1 MMPVMDGLSF
11 CSQVKNNF
19 ATCHIPVVLLTAY
32 DSRQNNMESIRAG
45 ADEYISKPFSIDIL
59 KSRCRNLLENRKRL
73 QQKFSVN
80 SAGIEHLTK
89 DSRDKEFLMN
99 VTLCVEENISDYNLN
114 VNTLCEYTSMSR
126 TILTEKIKGLTGYTP
141 REFIEVIR
149 FKKAALLLKETD
161 MTISEISYEVGFNSQ
176 KYFSSR
182 FKKQFG
188 KTPSEWAER

>member
-1 MMPVMDGLSF
+1 MPVMDGFSF
-11 CSQVKNNF
+11 CTEIKNDF
-19 ATCHIPVVLLTAY
+19 TTCHIPVILLTAY
-32 DSRQNNMESIRAG
+32 DSEHNNIQSIRSG
-45 ADEYISKPFSIDIL
+45 ADDYISKPFSIDIL
-59 KSRCRNLLENRKRL
+59 KSRCQNLLENKERMKK
-73 QQKFSVN
+73 KFTVN

-89 DSRDKEFLMN
+89 DSRDKDFLLQL
-99 VTLCVEENISDYNLN
+99 TRCIEGNISDYNLN
-114 VNTLCEYTSMSR
+114 VNTLCESAMMSR
-126 TILTEKIKGLTGYTP
+126 TMLTEKLKGLTGYTP

-149 FKKAALLLKETD
+149 FRKAAALLKETD